1 MCTRYMLLR
10 PGSEVGALLGI
21 DSFPESGPRYNAAP
35 GQSLSVVRRGRQPGR
50 KREAATLRWGLV
62 PSWSPAPATP
72 SLLINARA
80 ESATE
85 KPAFR
90 DALRQRR
97 CAVPADGFYEWK
109 RTAHGPMPW
118 LFDDA
123 DGGLLLLAGLWERWA
138 GPGSE
143 PFESF
148 AVLTTAPN
156 ALVAPLHDRMPALIP
171 ADALDEWLDAATPP
185 ARLERLLVPHPPE
198 RLRARPVHPRL
209 NNVANND
216 ASCLAPPPP
225 QPPAAHQLDFGIG

>member
-21 DSFPESGPRYNAAP
+21 ESFPETGPRYNAAP
-35 GQSLSVVRRGRQPGR
+35 GQSLPVVRRGRQPGR
-50 KREAATLRWGLV
+50 KREAAALRWGLV
-62 PSWSPAPATP
+62 PAWSTEPAMPTP
-72 SLLINARA
+72 LINARA
-80 ESATE
+80 ETAAE

-90 DALRQRR
+90 DAIRHRR

-118 LFDDA
+118 LFEDTA
-123 DGGLLLLAGLWERWA
+123 GGLLLLAGLWERWA
-138 GPGSE
+138 GASAE
-143 PFESF
+143 PFDSF
-148 AVLTTAPN
+148 AVLTTEPN
-156 ALVAPLHDRMPALIP
+156 TLVAPLHDRMPALIP

-185 ARLERLLVPHPPE
+185 ARLSQLLAPCPAA
-198 RLRARPVHPRL
+198 RLRTRAVNPRL
-209 NNVANND
+209 NNVANDD